1 MIGHS
6 LFLQSKHA
14 LVEATVE
21 GLPTGLGLFP
31 EPIRE
36 RCCALIAFSRR
47 YCPTLKGCQALL
59 ESGSSLRHLRVDDRS
74 LRIPVVRVQA
84 QGQQVIADDI
94 FLGGPPSTIRLCERH
109 RIGRCSRRHDGDQLC
124 GGGSNRRRRALP
136 VVFPPRLFQEI
147 QVSIP
152 PTWRLFLRLAG
163 NLTTQITY
171 KSYFAVG
178 GMPQVDLEALRQNKP
193 LLPRG

>member
-1 MIGHS
+1 MR
-6 LFLQSKHA
+6 
-14 LVEATVE
+14 
-21 GLPTGLGLFP
+21 LGLFS

-36 RCCALIAFSRR
+36 RRCVLVAYACRRCPALE
-47 YCPTLKGCQALL
+47 GCQSLL
-59 ESGSSLRHLRVDDRS
+59 QSGTSLRYLRVDDRS

-94 FLGGPPSTIRLCERH
+94 FLGGPPSSIRLCERH
-109 RIGRCSRRHDGDQLC
+109 RIGCCSCRHNGDQLC
-124 GGGSNRRRRALP
+124 SGRSHRRRRGLP

-152 PTWRLFLRLAG
+152 PTRRLFLRLAG
-163 NLTTQITY
+163 NLTTQIARRAPPATE
-171 KSYFAVG
+171 G
-178 GMPQVDLEALRQNKP
+178 IPQVDLEAVRQSRP

>member
-1 MIGHS
+1 M
-6 LFLQSKHA
+6 
-14 LVEATVE
+14 LVAYACRRC
-21 GLPTGLGLFP
+21 PAP
-31 EPIRE
+31 E
-36 RCCALIAFSRR
+36 
-47 YCPTLKGCQALL
+47 GCQSLL
-59 ESGSSLRHLRVDDRS
+59 ENGASLRYLRVDDHS

-109 RIGRCSRRHDGDQLC
+109 RIGRCSCGHDRDQLC
-124 GGGSNRRRRALP
+124 GGGSNRRRRGLP

-152 PTWRLFLRLAG
+152 PTRRLFLRLAG